1 MLVLKYDFD
10 MLMNF
15 LNQVLIPPFTH
26 SGGGCI
32 LKRLINKRRH
42 LLLIVL
48 FLYAYNTAAF
58 ASSEH
63 YTLFQNRDH
72 NQRVIEFMIT
82 QHGTSIASGTV
93 WPGRN
98 TMVRYVADGKT
109 TPLQLYFRYRGRE
122 EWANSSRLGI
132 SRADSEEEARKN
144 PYQINHT
151 DL

>member
-1 MLVLKYDFD
+1 MTRF
-10 MLMNF
+10 MNK
-15 LNQVLIPPFTH
+15 L
-26 SGGGCI
+26 
-32 LKRLINKRRH
+32 RH

-48 FLYAYNTAAF
+48 FLCAYDTAAF

-63 YTLFQNRDH
+63 FTLFQNRDH

-82 QHGTSIASGTV
+82 QHGTPIASGTV

-98 TMVRYVADGKT
+98 EMVRYIAEGKT
-109 TPLQLYFRYRGRE
+109 TPLQLFFRYRGSE
-122 EWANSSRLGI
+122 QWANCSRLGL
-132 SRADSEEEARKN
+132 SRADSEAEARKN